1 MLQKLHSAKVAYFE
15 MIAIWKM
22 FQNSCLLWKTG
33 KEFKSRT
40 KLGEI
45 GYIVEI
51 VYNIFCRT
59 LFSSFFLSAND
70 MMVTYFLRKVA
81 ARRILWEKTQAS
93 GFRGRLEQ
101 PSFKGNVV
109 FVLGLYCLIKISNR
123 SVSSCITDTIS
134 SCSTK
139 AIAVISYTR
148 QNAHIWDLCY

>member
-15 MIAIWKM
+15 MIAIWKKI
-22 FQNSCLLWKTG
+22 QNSCLLWKTG

-70 MMVTYFLRKVA
+70 MMVADFFGETNGSTDFREKK
-81 ARRILWEKTQAS
+81 RRLADSET
-93 GFRGRLEQ
+93 
-101 PSFKGNVV
+101 
-109 FVLGLYCLIKISNR
+109 
-123 SVSSCITDTIS
+123 T
-134 SCSTK
+134 
-139 AIAVISYTR
+139 
-148 QNAHIWDLCY
+148 